1 MNLGLEINIW
11 IMDSNFFGLL
21 KFLENIGDRNIKECR
36 EKIWG
41 RKKFWGW
48 GKISG
53 IEKKSG
59 LKFWR

>member
-21 KFLENIGDRNIKECR
+21 KFLESIGDRKQ
-36 EKIWG
+36 
-41 RKKFWGW
+41 FWGW